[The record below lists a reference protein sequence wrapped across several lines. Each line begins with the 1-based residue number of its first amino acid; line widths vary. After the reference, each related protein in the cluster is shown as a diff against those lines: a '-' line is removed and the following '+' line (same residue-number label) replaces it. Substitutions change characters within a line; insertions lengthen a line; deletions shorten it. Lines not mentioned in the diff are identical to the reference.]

1 MSGIFKRALSRRRLL
16 TGSTALG
23 AYIIVPRPAGAQ
35 APPHNHDHMSSTLGL
50 VSKPGETLRARRAN
64 DMPPNKDALPMNIS
78 IPHQFNNTNFHFHGA
93 HCSPGSIADNVMRS
107 MPPGKHLRHRDR
119 AAQGPSGGT
128 YWYHPHHH
136 GSAEIQMASGMM
148 GAIIVEGDFEGVP
161 EIAAARDRTLVLA
174 EVVFDQF
181 GMIEDFERV
190 FRETATRF

>member
-50 VSKPGETLRARRAN
+50 VSKPGETLRVRLAN
-64 DMPPNKDALPMNIS
+64 DMPPNKDALPMKIS

-107 MPPGKHLRHRDR
+107 MPPGNTYDIEIELPKDH
-119 AAQGPSGGT
+119 PGGT

-136 GSAEIQMASGMM
+136 GSADIQMASGMM
-148 GAIIVEGDFEGVP
+148 AAIIVEGDFEGVP
-161 EIAAARDRTLVLA
+161 AIAAARDRTLVLA

>member
-1 MSGIFKRALSRRRLL
+1 
-16 TGSTALG
+16 
-23 AYIIVPRPAGAQ
+23 
-35 APPHNHDHMSSTLGL
+35 
-50 VSKPGETLRARRAN
+50 
-64 DMPPNKDALPMNIS
+64 MPPNKDALPMKIS

-107 MPPGKHLRHRDR
+107 MPPGNTYDIEIELPKDH
-119 AAQGPSGGT
+119 PGGT

-136 GSAEIQMASGMM
+136 GSADIQMASGMM
-148 GAIIVEGDFEGVP
+148 AAIIVEGDFEGVP
-161 EIAAARDRTLVLA
+161 AIAAARDRTLVLA